1 MEISFTHPSWVC
13 HTQLLFIFM
22 NKPFLLWNFWAPQS
36 YVPRCF
42 KGCIT
47 KNARYFRNIADNEQ
61 PEVITAAMCTSTLPI
76 CNSSSYVTWSWNQV
90 IFPNSW
96 LVCFGSTQNSS
107 LKLLGTLLRRLHWPE
122 SPSTCPAAKP
132 GVCCPFRPSWLSGCR
147 LHFQRAERF
156 FFEKWGLISK
166 RTCWCTVFWPCWSHY
181 GSAGQISS
189 KVIAW
194 GGCAMSADINMPLTH
209 DISDWSL
216 FDSSVQKNTSATLP
230 FPLSTVTAERS
241 HGLNKRC
248 HCTLFSYTCTR
259 ETGALLH
266 SQKEMLQLVWWI
278 APAWCAENSM
288 DDQTNMNTQIG
299 HCSKR
304 YVLNIS
310 EHEAL

>member
-22 NKPFLLWNFWAPQS
+22 NKPFLLWNFWPPQS
-36 YVPRCF
+36 YVPCCF
-42 KGCIT
+42 EGCIT

-156 FFEKWGLISK
+156 FFEKLYRGVDFQGNLLVHCVLTVLESLRLSRTNFFESDCLRWMCHECWYQNATDPWYFWLIFVWQFSPEK
-166 RTCWCTVFWPCWSHY
+166 HVSNSTFPTLNRHCRK
-181 GSAGQISS
+181 ISWLEQE
-189 KVIAW
+189 V
-194 GGCAMSADINMPLTH
+194 PLH
-209 DISDWSL
+209 
-216 FDSSVQKNTSATLP
+216 P
-230 FPLSTVTAERS
+230 F
-241 HGLNKRC
+241 
-248 HCTLFSYTCTR
+248 
-259 ETGALLH
+259 
-266 SQKEMLQLVWWI
+266 QL
-278 APAWCAENSM
+278 
-288 DDQTNMNTQIG
+288 
-299 HCSKR
+299 
-304 YVLNIS
+304 YLY
-310 EHEAL
+310 

>member
-22 NKPFLLWNFWAPQS
+22 NKPFLLWNFWPPQS
-36 YVPRCF
+36 YVPCCF
-42 KGCIT
+42 EGCIT

-107 LKLLGTLLRRLHWPE
+107 LKLLGTLLRQLHWPE

-156 FFEKWGLISK
+156 FSKNYILRGWFPSELAGALCFDRAGVITAQPDKFLRKWLLEVDVPWVLISK
-166 RTCWCTVFWPCWSHY
+166 CHWPM
-181 GSAGQISS
+181 IF
-189 KVIAW
+189 
-194 GGCAMSADINMPLTH
+194 
-209 DISDWSL
+209 DISNWSL
-216 FDSSVQKNTSATLP
+216 FDSSVQKNT
-230 FPLSTVTAERS
+230 
-241 HGLNKRC
+241 
-248 HCTLFSYTCTR
+248 
-259 ETGALLH
+259 
-266 SQKEMLQLVWWI
+266 
-278 APAWCAENSM
+278 
-288 DDQTNMNTQIG
+288 
-299 HCSKR
+299 
-304 YVLNIS
+304 
-310 EHEAL
+310 